1 MHVSTTLQNR
11 KSPFVSQSHSLSISI
26 ESFFFFSTFKQILYM
41 YFFIESF
48 FFLFD
53 IFFSFPSSLFS
64 LSFDFGSV
72 SSSILPLFI
81 TLYFCISSSLFFA
94 CLLAPS
100 LHLFFICCLLS
111 SFSLTVILFLP
122 SSVFKTLFLHPV
134 PWCDHFTCSI
144 PFLVSCVY
152 YYLYSLVP
160 RVIILTVFSTP
171 PPSPFSGIYMNSQ
184 GHSVSNISFPS
195 PFLLSADWACLT
207 MKILGLSCPSN
218 MSGE

>member
-1 MHVSTTLQNR
+1 
-11 KSPFVSQSHSLSISI
+11 
-26 ESFFFFSTFKQILYM
+26 M

-48 FFLFD
+48 FFFWYFLFHLLYSHLAS
-53 IFFSFPSSLFS
+53 ILYLFFLVFYFFSLLCISTSPPLCSLP
-64 LSFDFGSV
+64 V
-72 SSSILPLFI
+72 CLPLP
-81 TLYFCISSSLFFA
+81 YISSSLSIAF
-94 CLLAPS
+94 S
-100 LHLFFICCLLS
+100 LH
-111 SFSLTVILFLP
+111 SLTVILFLP

-134 PWCDHFTCSI
+134 PCCDHFTSPV

-171 PPSPFSGIYMNSQ
+171 PPSPFSGIYVNSQ
-184 GHSVSNISFPS
+184 GHSVSKIFSFPS

-207 MKILGLSCPSN
+207 MTVKILGLSCPFS